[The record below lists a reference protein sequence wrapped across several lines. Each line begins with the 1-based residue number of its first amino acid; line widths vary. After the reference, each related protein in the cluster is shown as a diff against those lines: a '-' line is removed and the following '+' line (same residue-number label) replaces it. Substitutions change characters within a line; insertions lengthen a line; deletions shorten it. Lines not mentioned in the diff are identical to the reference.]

1 MQGYVGITP
10 AAEPLQ
16 PKPFVQDFIGSQPLK
31 MQKI

>member
-1 MQGYVGITP
+1 MQEYVDITL

-31 MQKI
+31 T